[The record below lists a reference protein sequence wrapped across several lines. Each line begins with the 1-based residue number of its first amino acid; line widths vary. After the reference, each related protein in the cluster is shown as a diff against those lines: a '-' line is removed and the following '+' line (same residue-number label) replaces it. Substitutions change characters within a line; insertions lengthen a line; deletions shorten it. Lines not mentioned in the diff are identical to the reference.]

1 MPAHKSADQ
10 EAEFFAREEYE
21 RLKAIEEKKHDKMAE
36 EEKAGLKDLHYM
48 KCPKCGMDLVT
59 IDYKGV
65 QIDRCSG
72 CEGVWLDQGELEA
85 CAALEQGSMGKLF
98 NKVFQVKEEYQDH
111 PGL

>member
-1 MPAHKSADQ
+1 MSVHKPADQ
-10 EAEFFAREEYE
+10 EEEYFARQEYE
-21 RLKAIEEKKHDKMAE
+21 RLKAIKEEKHAKMAD
-36 EEKAGLKDLHYM
+36 EEKASLKELHYM

-72 CEGVWLDQGELEA
+72 CEGVWLDCGELEA
-85 CAALEQGSMGKLF
+85 CAELEHGTLGKLF
-98 NKVFQVKEEYQDH
+98 SKVFKVKDDYPEH